1 MTRQEAEQ
9 AVKEDL
15 GKHNREWF
23 ESLPEPRIK
32 FMEEDED
39 SFFFDVDGCEIG
51 VFKDTGIVVV
61 LPTEGGAQ

>member
-1 MTRQEAEQ
+1 MTQQEAEQ
-9 AVKEDL
+9 AVKADL
-15 GKHNREWF
+15 EKHNRDWF

-32 FMEEDED
+32 FMGEDEN

-61 LPTEGGAQ
+61 LPTGGGAE